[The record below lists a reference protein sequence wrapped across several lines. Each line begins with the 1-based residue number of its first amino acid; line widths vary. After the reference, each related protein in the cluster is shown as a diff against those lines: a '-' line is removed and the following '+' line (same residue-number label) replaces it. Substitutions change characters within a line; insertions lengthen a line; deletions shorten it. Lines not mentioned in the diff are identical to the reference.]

1 MSQPSVIRL
10 LKQLESSLRLTLF
23 DRTSGRLVPTP
34 EALLLY
40 EEVERTFVSVD
51 KIREIARDIRSAN
64 VGTLNIASLPLLAL
78 GFIPNAIKQFNETH
92 PHTRISLNVQM
103 SSKIEEWAAAQ
114 QIDFGLAE
122 FPFEARSFER
132 QGIEVEEF
140 CRVPH
145 LLAVPRGHRLA
156 QRDIVRP
163 EDLAGERFI
172 SQTRNTVGRLQVE
185 KVFERAGIE
194 PETVIESQIIAVV
207 ANLVAQGLGVG
218 FVDPFTAFDFA
229 DKAIITVPFEPA

>member
-1 MSQPSVIRL
+1 MNIRQLEAFRAIMIARSTLGAAELLRMSQPAVSRL

-78 GFIPNAIKQFNETH
+78 GFIPNAIRQFNETH

-132 QGIEVEEF
+132 QGIGVEEF

-156 QRDIVRP
+156 SRP
-163 EDLAGERFI
+163 L
-172 SQTRNTVGRLQVE
+172 
-185 KVFERAGIE
+185 RA
-194 PETVIESQIIAVV
+194 
-207 ANLVAQGLGVG
+207 N
-218 FVDPFTAFDFA
+218 
-229 DKAIITVPFEPA
+229 